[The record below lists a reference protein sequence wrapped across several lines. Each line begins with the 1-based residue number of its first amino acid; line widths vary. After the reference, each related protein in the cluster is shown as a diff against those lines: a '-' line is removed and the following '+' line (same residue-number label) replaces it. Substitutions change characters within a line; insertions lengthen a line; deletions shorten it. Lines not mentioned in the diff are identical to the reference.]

1 MTGFAQLERPARVY
15 VAAVVLAG
23 AAAVAQST
31 YKLLLDPPGT
41 QWVVIALLTL
51 LTGSFSVKVA
61 SLNARISV
69 SEGFVFAAVLLFG
82 TPAGTITVL
91 LEALTVIFWM
101 TPGGRPPHRLAFN
114 LAAPAVGIWVS
125 ATVFFLFPGI
135 QPYSRHA
142 TPLAELVL
150 PLTAFTALYFLLN
163 SWLVAIVVG
172 LETRQSAL
180 HIWWTK
186 FKWLSVN
193 YFSGASV
200 AALIVT
206 YLRDMA
212 PSTLLIIVPLL
223 VVSYLNFQTA
233 MGRVEDSNKHLSEV
247 NRLHLST
254 IETLAMAID
263 AKDQITHGHI
273 RRVQWYAV
281 GLARRLGVTDQK
293 LIKAI
298 EAAGL
303 LHDLGKLAVPEYILN
318 KPGKLTGA
326 EFEKMKVHANV
337 GADILCA
344 VDFPYPVVPIVRH
357 HHENWDGSGYPS
369 GLKGTDIPIGA
380 RILSV
385 VDCFDALTS
394 DRPYRPRLA
403 HEEALRILFDRS
415 GSMYD
420 PLIVETFGRVHAE
433 ISPTRSTAPGGPDA
447 VNEITGFT
455 QRRGPTAS
463 PSPPGGI
470 TSTSPDDI
478 AATPDEMLALSELAG
493 ALAGQA
499 SVTHTGDIIARHL
512 RRLIPFALSVLY
524 LYDDAHDDLVVKHT
538 MGDAGDLT
546 TALRVPLGQR
556 LSGWVA
562 ANRQTIIN
570 SDPMLDFGEA
580 ARTRSQRL
588 RNCLSAPLV
597 SNDQLVGVL
606 SLYSVRSEGFSDDH
620 RRIIEVVARQVSHA
634 LKSAADLDRT
644 PRRDPLPA
652 SGRSLTGLSSAG

>member
-1 MTGFAQLERPARVY
+1 MTGFAQIRRPARAY

-23 AAAVAQST
+23 TVAVAQSIHR
-31 YKLLLDPPGT
+31 LLLDPPGT
-41 QWVVIALLTL
+41 QWLVIALLTL

-61 SLNARISV
+61 SINARISV
-69 SEGFVFAAVLLFG
+69 SEAFVFVAVLLFG
-82 TPAGTITVL
+82 APAGTITVL

-101 TPGGRPPHRLAFN
+101 TPGGQPSHRLLFN
-114 LAAPAVGIWVS
+114 LAAPAVALWVS
-125 ATVFFLFPGI
+125 ATIFFLFPGV
-135 QPYSRHA
+135 QPYSRHPI
-142 TPLAELVL
+142 PLPELLL

-172 LETRQSAL
+172 LETQQSAL
-180 HIWWTK
+180 RIWWTK
-186 FKWLSVN
+186 FTWLSVN

-212 PSTLLIIVPLL
+212 PSSLLIIVPLL
-223 VVSYLNFQTA
+223 ILSYVNFQTA

-281 GLARRLGVTDQK
+281 GLARHLGITDQK

-298 EAAGL
+298 EAAAL

-318 KPGKLTGA
+318 KPGKLTSA
-326 EFEKMKVHANV
+326 EFEKMKLHANV

-357 HHENWDGSGYPS
+357 HHENWDGTGYPS

-403 HEEALRILFDRS
+403 EAEALEILFERS

-420 PLIVETFGRVHAE
+420 PLIVDTFGRVHTE
-433 ISPTRSTAPGGPDA
+433 ISPTISDAPLAPGA
-447 VNEITGFT
+447 LHEIGDLT
-455 QRRGPTAS
+455 RGQGLAAS
-463 PSPPGGI
+463 PSPL
-470 TSTSPDDI
+470 DDI
-478 AATPDEMLALSELAG
+478 AASSDERLAFSELAG
-493 ALAGQA
+493 ALARQA
-499 SVTHTGDIIARHL
+499 SLPDTGDIIARHL
-512 RRLIPFALSVLY
+512 RRMIPFALSVLY
-524 LYDDAHDDLVVKHT
+524 VYDEATDELVAKHAIGDLVNI
-538 MGDAGDLT
+538 T
-546 TALRVPLGQR
+546 TELRVPLGQR

-570 SDPMLDFGEA
+570 SDPMLDLGEA
-580 ARTRSQRL
+580 ARTFSPRL
-588 RNCLSAPLV
+588 RNCLSTPLV

-606 SLYSVRSEGFSDDH
+606 SLHSSRSEGFSGDH
-620 RRIIEVVARQVSHA
+620 RRIIEAAARQVAHA
-634 LKSAADLDRT
+634 VKAAAEIDRAT
-644 PRRDPLPA
+644 RRDPLAA
-652 SGRSLTGLSSAG
+652 SRRSLTGLSNAR